1 MIQIDQ
7 LGAIAT
13 ISFPDVR
20 PLCVQD
26 PVFALELRDAVRD
39 SADSDTVKVIVL
51 KTTRADF
58 GPPASAGD
66 AAAAA
71 AARASS
77 SGRNRWHAAYCAPSG
92 LYQNLAYCKKI
103 VVSAVTGHCP
113 SAGSM
118 LVLCSDHTVCASDS
132 RFEAPFASLPEASL
146 VLAALTL
153 RLNRAKA
160 WMLGGKPWDARQALH
175 AGLVNRVTDSA
186 QVASQAQA
194 MAQAAAKM
202 PLDGIAM
209 SKLLVE
215 AFLDTQGVG
224 QDFDMA
230 GLYADALHRALPGVT
245 PGAPA

>member
-1 MIQIDQ
+1 
-7 LGAIAT
+7 
-13 ISFPDVR
+13 
-20 PLCVQD
+20 
-26 PVFALELRDAVRD
+26 
-39 SADSDTVKVIVL
+39 
-51 KTTRADF
+51 
-58 GPPASAGD
+58 
-66 AAAAA
+66 
-71 AARASS
+71 
-77 SGRNRWHAAYCAPSG
+77 YCAPSG

-118 LVLCSDHTVCASDS
+118 LVLCSDYTVCASDS

-160 WMLGGKPWDARQALH
+160 WMLGGQPWDAPQALH

-186 QVASQAQA
+186 QVATQAQT
-194 MAQAAAKM
+194 MAAAAAKM

-230 GLYADALHRALPGVT
+230 GLYADALHRALPGLT
-245 PGAPA
+245 PGTPA